1 MHEVKDTKRASVRV
15 GYDGRVHKRY
25 FGPGCEK
32 RFENEVRI
40 LKYLES
46 KGCNFVPRLLSEDP
60 ETLTIITTNCG
71 QLVEQIS
78 EDKMAMLFQALEQYG
93 VQHGDPFQRNITY
106 DARQGQFCVIDF
118 EFATNL
124 ATGEGLTIEDIKNPG
139 QLS

>member
-46 KGCNFVPRLLSEDP
+46 KGCNFVPKILQVDEENLYMV
-60 ETLTIITTNCG
+60 TTNCG
-71 QLVEQIS
+71 HVVDQLS
-78 EDKMAMLFQALEQYG
+78 EEKQTMLFRSLEQYG
-93 VQHGDPFQRNITY
+93 VRHGDPFMRNITY
-106 DARQGQFCVIDF
+106 NAREGKFCIIDF

-124 ATGEGLTIEDIKNPG
+124 ETGEGLAIEDIKNPR
-139 QLS
+139 QLD